1 MSTFVRLISLS
12 LAVVM
17 LWAVV
22 PFAQAVETTQQE
34 TMQVSEVAV
43 TEGVIQDEATTPNK
57 GDLDQNGDISVE
69 DAQLALQVAS
79 GVAEFTELADMNND
93 GVVSIDDVLMI
104 LSDTFTSMSDT
115 EYVQFLIEK
124 GFPKSYT
131 DGLLQLHKNYPEWE
145 FVPFDTTLTWREAV
159 EGEHTPHNKQ
169 LIENVV
175 SANLKCSCSNCHGK
189 IQEAS
194 NWVSASEEAVEYYL
208 DPRNFLTED
217 LIFQF
222 ETTAYDENHSIDAV
236 ETILKS
242 TWMHNSEISYF
253 DAEGKTQVYKKDGE
267 PIKYSEAIMLAAKDS
282 GMSAYFLASKIV
294 QEVGS
299 STASYAGGSSGKN
312 APYNGIYNYYNIG
325 AYTGAGDGLR
335 WANAYM
341 KAKINTLMYASAST
355 TSTQIVTVPAGTEL
369 NYIATSGGFYMV
381 SAKVNGKVYKGYIP
395 TVNVSASTDYGR
407 PWDSPYKSIYYGA
420 QYIFSSFSENQF
432 TGYLQKFNVNPNSE
446 NLYTHEYMAN
456 IRAAAAESQKTY
468 KAYKASGVLQNKII
482 FSIPVFKDMPY
493 ADRTAEEAFKEAV
506 PKVSATATENT
517 VTLSW
522 KSVKLA
528 QYYQVW
534 CYSET
539 TGKYEM
545 LKATSGTSYTDT
557 GFTSGEKRNYK
568 IRAFYKDSSGV
579 FVFSKY
585 SDVFVGVAAPFAPTD
600 LVASNV
606 TEDSIRIKWSPVTC
620 QGYNVYRYNSISGY
634 SLVGTVTDTEFYD
647 TTLLSGSTYMYRVSA
662 IYKSESMVA
671 NSAQTPALS
680 VKTKGDAQVTATVVV
695 KTDPLNIRKSA
706 STTAEI
712 ITTAPNGQAV
722 LILETLTDWYKVQLT
737 INGVT
742 YVGFAHADYIRV
754 DKPVAKACPY
764 AEPTE
769 TLRQGSNSDGVKW
782 LQWHL
787 AQLGYLSEKDIDGA
801 FGSMTTNA
809 VKNFQT
815 DKNLGVDGLVG
826 SGTRDALKK
835 AVNT

>member
-1 MSTFVRLISLS
+1 MSKLVRLIAFA
-12 LAVVM
+12 LAMVM
-17 LWAVV
+17 LCAVV

-34 TMQVSEVAV
+34 TTQEVETTT
-43 TEGVIQDEATTPNK
+43 TEDKTRNTDANPSK
-57 GDLDQNGDISVE
+57 GDLDKNGDISVE

-79 GVAEFTELADMNND
+79 GVAEFTDLADMNSD
-93 GVVSIDDVLMI
+93 GIVSIDDVLMI

-115 EYVQFLIEK
+115 EYVQFLVEK

-131 DGLLQLHKNYPEWE
+131 DGLLQLHKKYPGWE

-169 LIENVV
+169 LIENIV
-175 SANLKCSCSNCHGK
+175 SANLKCNCSACHGV

-194 NWVSASEEAVEYYL
+194 NWVSASKEAVEYYL

-242 TWMHNSEISYF
+242 TWMHNSEINYL
-253 DAEGKTQVYKKDGE
+253 DAESKTQVYKKDGKA
-267 PIKYSEAIMLAAKDS
+267 IKYSEAIMLAAKDS

-299 STASYAGGSSGKN
+299 STSSYAGGSSGKN

-355 TSTQIVTVPAGTEL
+355 TAKQVATVPAGTEL
-369 NYIATSGGFYMV
+369 NYIATSGGFYKV
-381 SAKVNGKVYKGYIP
+381 SAKVSGKTYTGFIP
-395 TVNVSASTDYGR
+395 AVNVSASTDYGR

-420 QYIFSSFSENQF
+420 KYIFSSFSENQF

-482 FSIPVFKDMPY
+482 FSIPVFKDMPH
-493 ADRTAEEAFKEAV
+493 ADQTVEEAFKEAV
-506 PKVSATATENT
+506 PRVTATATENT

-522 KSVKLA
+522 DSIKLA

-539 TGKYEM
+539 TGQYEM

-557 GFTSGEKRNYK
+557 DFTSSEKRNYK
-568 IRAFYKDSSGV
+568 IRAFYKDANGI

-585 SDVFVGVAAPFAPTD
+585 SDVFVGIAAPFAPGD
-600 LVASNV
+600 LTASSV
-606 TEDSIRIKWSPVTC
+606 TEDSIRIKWSPVRC

-634 SLVGTVTDTEFYD
+634 SLVGTVTDAEFYD
-647 TTLLSGSTYMYRVSA
+647 TTLLSGSTYMYRVSSF
-662 IYKSESMVA
+662 YKSESMVA

-680 VKTKGDAQVTATVVV
+680 VKTKGEAQVTATVVV
-695 KTDPLNIRKSA
+695 SDVLNIRKSA
-706 STTAEI
+706 NTTAEI
-712 ITTAPNGQAV
+712 ITTASNGQAV

-737 INGVT
+737 VNGTT
-742 YVGFAHADYIRV
+742 YTGYAHADYIKI
-754 DKPVAKACPY
+754 DKPVVKECPY
-764 AEPTE
+764 AEPSE
-769 TLRQGSNSDGVKW
+769 TLRQGSSGEGVKW

-787 AQLGYLSEKDIDGA
+787 AQLGYLSEKDVDGA
-801 FGSMTTNA
+801 FGGMTTTA

-815 DKNLGVDGLVG
+815 DKAITVDGLVG
-826 SGTRDALKK
+826 SGTREILKK